1 MKTCQRCKA
10 RGAGAVKFCRRC
22 RFDVQ
27 NNEGEANEVLT
38 FGSYYNMKYII
49 EEGAKEP
56 IEWIVLA
63 KKENK
68 ALLISKYAID
78 CKQYNKENASV
89 TWESS
94 TIRKWLNDE
103 FFNTAFDASE
113 QEKIQVSCVQNTDN
127 AEYGA
132 KGGNDTQ
139 DKIFLLSIDEVRK
152 YFNNDR
158 ARMCKPTGYA
168 IFQGAYEELEYE
180 IGYGIWWLRSPGCSQ
195 NRVACITC
203 GGLLGVRGSYVYC
216 DDCGVRPAMWV
227 DVDKIIEE
235 TLNNQA

>member
-27 NNEGEANEVLT
+27 NNEDEVIIL
-38 FGSYYNMKYII
+38 GSYYGGDYVTNKD
-49 EEGAKEP
+49 AREP

-63 KKENK
+63 KVGNK

-78 CKQYNKENASV
+78 CKRYNEKNASV

-103 FFNTAFDASE
+103 FINTAFNSSE
-113 QEKIQVSCVQNTDN
+113 QDKIQLSLVQNPDN

-180 IGYGIWWLRSPGCSQ
+180 VGYGIWWLRSPGVQQ
-195 NRVACITC
+195 NRAAVISC
-203 GGLLGVRGSYVYC
+203 GGLVGARGNLVHC
-216 DDCGVRPAMWV
+216 TDCGVRPAMWV
-227 DVDKIIEE
+227 DVDKIIED

>member
-1 MKTCQRCKA
+1 MKACQRCKA

-27 NNEGEANEVLT
+27 NNEDEVIIL
-38 FGSYYNMKYII
+38 GSYYGGDYVTNKD
-49 EEGAKEP
+49 AREP
-56 IEWIVLA
+56 IEWMVLA
-63 KKENK
+63 KEGNK

-78 CKQYNKENASV
+78 CKRYNEKNASI

-103 FFNTAFDASE
+103 FINTAFNSSE
-113 QEKIQVSCVQNTDN
+113 QDKIQLSLVQNPDN

-180 IGYGIWWLRSPGCSQ
+180 VGYGIWWLRSPGVQQ
-195 NRVACITC
+195 NRVACVTC
-203 GGLLGVRGSYVYC
+203 GGLIGARGSYAQC
-216 DDCGVRPAMWV
+216 DGYGVRPAMW
-227 DVDKIIEE
+227 IEIK
-235 TLNNQA
+235 